1 MKQNRLLITLIAL
14 AVLGIDIGVAWA
26 TPPAL
31 RVPEPGTLTLVA
43 SGAAALGGLG
53 LLRRRKKK

>member
-1 MKQNRLLITLIAL
+1 MKQNRLFITLMAL

-26 TPPAL
+26 TPAV
-31 RVPEPGTLTLVA
+31 RVPEPATLTLLGV
-43 SGAAALGGLG
+43 GAAALGGVG